1 MTQNAFVKELK
12 KEKKMLAVSLVPV
25 VGKTVASDPCL
36 RTALQ
41 SWEMLMERIMSIEGI
56 NILR

>member
-1 MTQNAFVKELK
+1 
-12 KEKKMLAVSLVPV
+12 MLAVSLVPV

-36 RTALQ
+36 CTALQ
-41 SWEMLMERIMSIEGI
+41 SWEMLMERRIMSIEGI